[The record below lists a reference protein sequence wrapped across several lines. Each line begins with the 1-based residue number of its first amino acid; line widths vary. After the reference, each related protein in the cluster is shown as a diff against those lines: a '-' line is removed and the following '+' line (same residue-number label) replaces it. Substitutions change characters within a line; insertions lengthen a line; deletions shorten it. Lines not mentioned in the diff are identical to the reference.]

1 MERVSSATET
11 VTRTTQETKDDKV
24 LVLRL
29 RGRSS
34 SPSHVRWAEGTI
46 NNEHMGKKS
55 SKRCCIYHKSK
66 KFAESDSDE
75 SDSDVEVAAKQ
86 PPKPN
91 QPPNYQRFHA

>member
-1 MERVSSATET
+1 M
-11 VTRTTQETKDDKV
+11 TTLFV
-24 LVLRL
+24 
-29 RGRSS
+29 G
-34 SPSHVRWAEGTI
+34 
-46 NNEHMGKKS
+46 
-55 SKRCCIYHKSK
+55 CCIYHKSK